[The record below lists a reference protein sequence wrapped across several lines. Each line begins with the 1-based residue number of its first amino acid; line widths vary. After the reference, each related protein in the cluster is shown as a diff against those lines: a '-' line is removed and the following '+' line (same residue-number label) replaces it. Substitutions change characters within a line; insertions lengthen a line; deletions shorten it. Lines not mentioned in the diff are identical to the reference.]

1 MSVKYLI
8 LFDKKKIYTNKI
20 LDSFS
25 WLFLKLNFYKQ
36 NPGFVFLAIFYWV
49 SERNLKK
56 LIPNDIILKL
66 FIYFNNI

>member
-1 MSVKYLI
+1 MAFEFLE
-8 LFDKKKIYTNKI
+8 KKNIH
-20 LDSFS
+20 
-25 WLFLKLNFYKQ
+25 KQ